1 MRVDD
6 GREFYLVL
14 TVQDHLKEL
23 RNNTS
28 RQPYIQTQSK
38 QVRDNIEGRRNEP
51 VIF

>member
-1 MRVDD
+1 MRVDH

-23 RNNTS
+23 WNNTS

-38 QVRDNIEGRRNEP
+38 QARGNKEGRRNEL